1 MRNPSGRG
9 ESEGRLDSAGPYAK
23 PRILTVSIVDGA
35 RELRLPAQAHAGA
48 GASGPNAIFLFGIL
62 LVGRPVRAQP
72 AAPAASPS
80 RWLYG
85 SRGTGSAGRLPPP
98 PPPPPARPERA
109 LSARRAA
116 S

>member
-1 MRNPSGRG
+1 MRHPSGRG
-9 ESEGRLDSAGPYAK
+9 ESAGRLDSAGPYAK
-23 PRILTVSIVDGA
+23 PRILTLILTVSIVDGA

-80 RWLYG
+80 RWL
-85 SRGTGSAGRLPPP
+85 
-98 PPPPPARPERA
+98 
-109 LSARRAA
+109 
-116 S
+116 

>member
-1 MRNPSGRG
+1 VRNPSGRG

-80 RWLYG
+80 RWL
-85 SRGTGSAGRLPPP
+85 
-98 PPPPPARPERA
+98 
-109 LSARRAA
+109 
-116 S
+116 